1 MSNALK
7 NVAESTAHVW
17 SDIVDEARD
26 LVDEARGRIEDLPTL
41 VGTRRRSANRRWT
54 VMTVI
59 AALGLLVVVARLR
72 HRHDATRQDSTSGAG
87 ARPAEKSLAVG

>member
-26 LVDEARGRIEDLPTL
+26 LVDEARDRIEDLPSL
-41 VGTRRRSANRRWT
+41 GRARRGTKSRRWT
-54 VMTVI
+54 IMTVVV
-59 AALGLLVVVARLR
+59 ALGLLIVVARR
-72 HRHDATRQDSTSGAG
+72 RRQDATGQGSTDGVGAKL
-87 ARPAEKSLAVG
+87 AEKSLAVS

>member
-26 LVDEARGRIEDLPTL
+26 LVDEARDRIDDLPSL
-41 VGTRRRSANRRWT
+41 GRARHRNNNRRWT
-54 VMTVI
+54 VMTLVV
-59 AALGLLVVVARLR
+59 ALGLFVVVARR
-72 HRHDATRQDSTSGAG
+72 RRREDPTGQDSTAG
-87 ARPAEKSLAVG
+87 LSAKLAEKSLAVS

>member
-26 LVDEARGRIEDLPTL
+26 LVDEARDRIEDLPSL
-41 VGTRRRSANRRWT
+41 GRARRGAKNRRWMVVT
-54 VMTVI
+54 LVV
-59 AALGLLVVVARLR
+59 ALGLIMVVARRRR
-72 HRHDATRQDSTSGAG
+72 HAPAEDSTNGAS
-87 ARPAEKSLAVG
+87 ARLAEKSLAVS

>member
-26 LVDEARGRIEDLPTL
+26 LVDEARDRIEDLPSLGRAHRT
-41 VGTRRRSANRRWT
+41 GKNRKWT
-54 VMTVI
+54 VMTVVV
-59 AALGLLVVVARLR
+59 ALSLVMVVARRRR
-72 HRHDATRQDSTSGAG
+72 HATPEDSTAGAG
-87 ARPAEKSLAVG
+87 ARLAEKSLAVS